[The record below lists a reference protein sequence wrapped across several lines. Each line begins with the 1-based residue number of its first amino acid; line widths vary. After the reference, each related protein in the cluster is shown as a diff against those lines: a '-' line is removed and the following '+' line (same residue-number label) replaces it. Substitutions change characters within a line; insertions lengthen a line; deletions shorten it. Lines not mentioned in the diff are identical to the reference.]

1 MKLNLVGGLEK
12 MSTGRP
18 LNKNYDPECDAL
30 MLYYAE
36 EYDYDYSLELT
47 DNVIVDFDKNG
58 IPCAFE
64 FLNASKLIELNTL
77 IVALV
82 HNKAVSN
89 SLQKSHVNNVNIP
102 ELNLAFV

>member
-1 MKLNLVGGLEK
+1 

-47 DNVIVDFDKNG
+47 DNVI
-58 IPCAFE
+58 
-64 FLNASKLIELNTL
+64 LMLLLS
-77 IVALV
+77 
-82 HNKAVSN
+82 
-89 SLQKSHVNNVNIP
+89 
-102 ELNLAFV
+102 